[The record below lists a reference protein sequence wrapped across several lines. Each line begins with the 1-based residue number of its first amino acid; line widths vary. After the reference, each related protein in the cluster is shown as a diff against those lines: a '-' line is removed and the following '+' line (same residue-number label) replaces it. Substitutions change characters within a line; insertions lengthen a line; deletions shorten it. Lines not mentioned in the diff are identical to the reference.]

1 MRKLLYKL
9 GGVMLAI
16 LLALPAVAQSKLR
29 FSVVGFE
36 LDVTDFSAQSPE
48 YKKVDGSGSL
58 YAIVKVTSNNPDDD
72 LREYQFNFGSLK
84 HIVVEHDGELWLYV
98 QRNAKTVTIT
108 RKGYAPIQ
116 RYDLRTTIQPGK
128 NYVMQL
134 SAAQRPTYKQ
144 MVKFA
149 VKPAK
154 TKAVVLVKSAKEG
167 AVEEL
172 FGIADASTGEVAK
185 SLELGSYTYRV
196 IASGCNNV
204 EGRILLND
212 RSSILN
218 ENINLRAKQKAVNA
232 SGDSTLV
239 RFTVTPAAANAVLL
253 VKRDDADSDEL
264 FSIANARTG
273 AAQRHLHPGRYSYTI
288 ISDEYESAEGS
299 FTVQA
304 RQRGS
309 YEQGVTLKPNFSTI
323 TLKVAANA
331 DIYIDN
337 AKKGNRTWSGKLKA
351 GTYYVECRQANMKN
365 SAQYIKVE
373 KNASRTIQLDSP
385 TPITGTLSV
394 SSNPLGATV
403 TIDGIEW
410 GETPQNIDIPIGHHT
425 VVFTKPN
432 YRSDTAQVDIAENL
446 TTDLS
451 RTLVNYAKIT
461 FNSSPKGAS
470 LSIDGKS
477 VGTTPYT
484 EEMASGDYLIRL
496 TAPKYRTYERRVHLD
511 SSNPTLDVKLAR
523 QYQQRNA
530 FYLQVGGQIGTMM
543 GVGAAIGG
551 YISNINIEAN
561 ATIGMA
567 NEKIYL
573 NYSSGNEPALE
584 EVKPMCFGGR
594 VGYGIIIGTRM
605 RLTPQVGA
613 TAVSVKDNLIQTNA
627 ICATAGLRFEY
638 AIASHFGFSAT
649 GEGIFAVSKKDT
661 FKHIEAVSSTVKGWA
676 TGGNLRIGAYLN
688 F

>member
-1 MRKLLYKL
+1 MQNW
-9 GGVMLAI
+9 GVVLAI
-16 LLALPAVAQSKLR
+16 LVAFPVSAQTKLK
-29 FSVVGFE
+29 FSVAGFE
-36 LDVTDFSAQSPE
+36 QDLTDLSAQSAE

-58 YAIVKVTSNNPDDD
+58 YAIIKVTSTNPDDD

-84 HIVVEHDGELWLYV
+84 HIVDDQHDGELWLYV

-108 RKGYAPIQ
+108 RKGYATVT
-116 RYDLRTTIQPGK
+116 RYDLRTSIQAGK

-134 SAAQRPTYKQ
+134 SAAQRPVYKQ
-144 MVKFA
+144 MVKFSIN
-149 VKPAK
+149 PAK
-154 TKAVVLVKSAKEG
+154 AKAVVMVKSAKEG
-167 AVEEL
+167 AEEEL
-172 FGIADASTGEVAK
+172 FGITDGNTGEVAK

-196 IASGCNNV
+196 IASGRYTV
-204 EGRILLND
+204 EGRFSLTD

-218 ENINLRAKQKAVNA
+218 EKVNLRAKSKSAVGN
-232 SGDSTLV
+232 DSSLV
-239 RFTVTPAAANAVLL
+239 KFTVAPVGTNAVLL
-253 VKRDDADSDEL
+253 VNRDDDSSQEL
-264 FSIANARTG
+264 FGFADARTG
-273 AAQRHLHPGRYSYTI
+273 IAQKHLAPGKYTYTI
-288 ISDEYESAEGS
+288 ISDEYESAEGI
-299 FTVQA
+299 FVVQA
-304 RQRGS
+304 RQRGAS
-309 YEQGVTLKPNFSTI
+309 EQGVTLKPNFSTI
-323 TLKVAANA
+323 TLKVAADA

-337 AKKGNRTWSGKLKA
+337 AKKGTRTWTGKLKA
-351 GTYYVECRQANMKN
+351 GTYYVECRQTNMKN

-410 GETPQNIDIPIGHHT
+410 GETPQNIDITIGHHT

-432 YRSDTAQVDIAENL
+432 YRSETVQVDIAENL

-461 FNSSPKGAS
+461 FNSTPKGAS

-484 EEMASGDYLIRL
+484 EEMVSGDYLIRL
-496 TAPKYRTYERRVHLD
+496 TAPKYRTYERRMHLD
-511 SSNPTLDVKLAR
+511 SSSPNVEVKLSR

-530 FYLQVGGQIGTMM
+530 FYLQVGGQAGTMM

-561 ATIGMA
+561 ATMGMA

-573 NYSSGNEPALE
+573 NYSSGNEPTLE

-638 AIASHFGFSAT
+638 AIASHFGVSAT

-661 FKHIEAVSSTVKGWA
+661 FKQIEAVSSTVKGWA